1 MRPDGIRPLDCEHEV
16 SLDTFMNLEILLL
29 FMVLPPIVGAAL
41 NGIFGRRFSQAAV
54 SVIGCGG
61 ACLSMV
67 FALLSAWTYTQSA
80 SQPAPFIHSYF
91 TWIQAGEL
99 RAEYALYYDRL
110 TLIMTLTVTVVAFLI
125 HLYSRGYMEHEGGYY
140 RFFTYLNLFLFMML
154 TLVTA
159 SNYPLMFVGWEG
171 VGLCSYLLIGFYFR
185 KKSASDA
192 GKKAFIVTR
201 IGDAGFTVG
210 VALLFWTFQ
219 SLDFATVFQRV
230 KDLPQGEF
238 ETVLTA
244 VGLLLF
250 LGAAGKS
257 AQLPLYVWLPDAM
270 EGPTPVSALIHAATM
285 VTAGVYLVARSSII
299 FAHAPSALAVVGAV
313 GCLTAIFAA
322 TIALTQNDLKRML
335 AYSTISQLGYMFL
348 GCGAGVFA
356 AGIFHLMTHA
366 FFKSLLFLCAGSV
379 MHAMSGEL
387 DMRKMGGLRHKLK
400 TTHATFLIATLAIS
414 GVPGLAGFFSKDEVL
429 AGAYEGPLGKP
440 LLYWVGTFTAALT
453 AFYMFRGLYMTFW
466 GESRVGPET
475 EHHLH
480 ESSSKMT
487 VPLIVLAFFSI
498 VAGWVSIPK
507 AWHGSEAFD
516 RYLEPVF
523 NPATDA
529 LRQVPSHH
537 VGDLGPAVL
546 MGFSVL
552 AALIGIAVASWWYLK
567 STEIPERLA
576 QRFAVFYRILTHKYY
591 VDEFYNWL
599 IVHPMRVIS
608 EKFLWRV
615 VDVAAIDNGLVNGAG
630 ESTSGVGN
638 ALRRIQSGNIPSYAT
653 WVLMGAVLWML
664 YVFAAHG

>member
-1 MRPDGIRPLDCEHEV
+1 
-16 SLDTFMNLEILLL
+16 MNLEILLL
-29 FMVLPPIVGAAL
+29 LMVLPPLAGAAL
-41 NGIFGRRFSQAAV
+41 NGIFGRRFLQATV
-54 SVIGCGG
+54 SLIGCSGSG
-61 ACLSMV
+61 LSMV
-67 FALLSAWTYTQSA
+67 FALLSAWAYSTSG

-99 RAEYALYYDRL
+99 HADYAFYYDRL
-110 TLIMTLTVTVVAFLI
+110 TLIMTLMVTIVAFLI

-159 SNYPLMFVGWEG
+159 ASYPLMFVGWEG
-171 VGLCSYLLIGFYFR
+171 VGLCSYLLIGFYIT

-210 VALLFWTFQ
+210 VALIFWTFHALDFQ
-219 SLDFATVFQRV
+219 SVFATVGRTP
-230 KDLPQGEF
+230 LRESEGI
-238 ETVLTA
+238 LTA
-244 VGLLLF
+244 IGLLLF
-250 LGAAGKS
+250 FGAAGKS

-299 FAHAPSALAVVGAV
+299 FAHAPFALEVVGFV
-313 GCLTAIFAA
+313 GCFTAFFAG

-348 GCGAGVFA
+348 ACGAGVFA

-366 FFKSLLFLCAGSV
+366 FFKSLLFLAAGSV

-400 TTHATFLIATLAIS
+400 ITYATFLVGTIAIS
-414 GVPGLAGFFSKDEVL
+414 GIPPLAGFFSKDEIL

-440 LLYWVGTFTAALT
+440 VLFWMGTLTAALT
-453 AFYMFRGLYMTFW
+453 AFYMFRGLYMTFF
-466 GESRVGPET
+466 GASRVEPEAA
-475 EHHLH
+475 HHLH

-487 VPLIVLAFFSI
+487 IPLMVLAFFSVI
-498 VAGWVSIPK
+498 AGWVSMPK
-507 AWHGSEAFD
+507 ALGGSEGFD

-523 NPATDA
+523 NPATEA
-529 LRQVPSHH
+529 LRHIPSSEPLLSA
-537 VGDLGPAVL
+537 GAL
-546 MGFSVL
+546 MGFSIL
-552 AALIGIAVASWWYLK
+552 AALLGIGIASWWYLK
-567 STEIPERLA
+567 SIEIPDQLAERFPDL
-576 QRFAVFYRILTHKYY
+576 YRILTHKYY

-599 IVHPMRVIS
+599 IVRPLHIIS

-615 VDVAAIDNGLVNGAG
+615 VDVGAIDNVMVNGTG
-630 ESTSGVGN
+630 ESASNLGDL
-638 ALRRIQSGNIPSYAT
+638 LRRIQSGNISSYAT
-653 WVLMGAVLWML
+653 WVLLGAVLWLL
-664 YVFAAHG
+664 YIFANQT

>member
-1 MRPDGIRPLDCEHEV
+1 
-16 SLDTFMNLEILLL
+16 MNLEILLL
-29 FMVLPPIVGAAL
+29 LMVLPPLAGAAL
-41 NGIFGRRFSQAAV
+41 NGVLGRRFSQATV
-54 SVIGCGG
+54 SLIGCSG
-61 ACLSMV
+61 AGLSMI
-67 FALLSAWTYTQSA
+67 FALLSAWTYSTSA
-80 SQPAPFIHSYF
+80 SQPLPFIHSYF

-99 RAEYALYYDRL
+99 RADYALYYDRL

-159 SNYPLMFVGWEG
+159 ASYPLMFVGWEG
-171 VGLCSYLLIGFYFR
+171 VGLCSYLLIGFYIT

-210 VALLFWTFQ
+210 VALIFWTFH
-219 SLDFATVFQRV
+219 SLDFQTVFNRV
-230 KDLPQGEF
+230 AALPLGEF
-238 ETVLTA
+238 EGVLTA

-299 FAHAPSALAVVGAV
+299 FAHAPAALEVVGIV
-313 GCLTAIFAA
+313 GCLTAFFAG

-348 GCGAGVFA
+348 ACGAGVFA

-366 FFKSLLFLCAGSV
+366 FFKSLLFLAAGSV

-400 TTHATFLIATLAIS
+400 TTYATFLIGTIAIS
-414 GVPGLAGFFSKDEVL
+414 GFPGFAGFFSKDEIL

-440 LLYWVGTFTAALT
+440 ALFWAGTLTACLT
-453 AFYMFRGLYMTFW
+453 AFYMFRGLYMTFF
-466 GESRVGPET
+466 GKSRVEPEAA
-475 EHHLH
+475 HHLH

-487 VPLIVLAFFSI
+487 IPLIVLAFFSV

-523 NPATDA
+523 SPATEA
-529 LRQVPSHH
+529 LRHVPSEHL
-537 VGDLGPAVL
+537 GDLSPAAL
-546 MGFSVL
+546 MGLSIL
-552 AALIGIAVASWWYLK
+552 AALLGIGIASWWYLK
-567 STEIPERLA
+567 STDIPEQLA
-576 QRFAVFYRILTHKYY
+576 ERYADLYRILTHKYY

-599 IVHPMRVIS
+599 IVRPLHIVS

-615 VDVAAIDNGLVNGAG
+615 VDAGAIDNVLVNGTG
-630 ESTSGVGN
+630 ESTASLGDV
-638 ALRRIQSGNIPSYAT
+638 LRRIQSGNISSYAT
-653 WVLMGAVLWML
+653 WVLVGAVLWLL
-664 YVFAAHG
+664 YVFANQS